1 MSEKEHDM
9 LEKIRSLPKPLQE
22 KFVDRL
28 DGAVMAIDTLAQR
41 GEGAVTEGGADHDSN
56 HDESG

>member
-41 GEGAVTEGGADHDSN
+41 GETEGGADHDSN